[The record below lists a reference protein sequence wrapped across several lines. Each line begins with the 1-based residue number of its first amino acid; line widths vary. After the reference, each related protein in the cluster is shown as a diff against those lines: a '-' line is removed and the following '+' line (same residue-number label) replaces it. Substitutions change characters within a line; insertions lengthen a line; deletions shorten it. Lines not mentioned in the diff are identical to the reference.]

1 MIKFKKNKKNAVKI
15 GCRFQCVQRGWI
27 SQKNV
32 LSRFCATVPRAAP
45 LPAKAELTLSEFL
58 AVADGGRRERPM
70 TKSLPRCLSFLVK
83 RKRKQMHMEGGGGGT
98 SCFFVTGSN
107 GVCGKHGHRLKKKK
121 HIQQHYWHETEAGVY
136 TEGLTVCGII
146 YHKCI
151 KAENA
156 TLRVCKSRNVCV
168 AC

>member
-1 MIKFKKNKKNAVKI
+1 
-15 GCRFQCVQRGWI
+15 
-27 SQKNV
+27 
-32 LSRFCATVPRAAP
+32 
-45 LPAKAELTLSEFL
+45 
-58 AVADGGRRERPM
+58 
-70 TKSLPRCLSFLVK
+70 
-83 RKRKQMHMEGGGGGT
+83 MHMEGGGGGT

-121 HIQQHYWHETEAGVY
+121 KKKHIQQHYWHETEASVY

-156 TLRVCKSRNVCV
+156 TLRVCKSSSSVRVEMFVLHVKWQLEIPMTVWNLGGDGLP
-168 AC
+168 ASLPL